1 MLYACVLSSVHREG
15 LGASTEAGNTYT
27 LIRLCI
33 TRLKRN
39 EREGLRA
46 EIFFCFC
53 TDLFPCWDI
62 AKPAPPE
69 VGFSSLAHEDTS
81 EEIFFFFFLP
91 GNAPDCTKW
100 DVQLYRRNRSPSWAE
115 PPSIPAHM
123 NAYYSHH
130 HMNQSKGEWEVLF
143 YGYWL
148 VQALGSSYT
157 HHFLQFPFPAP
168 LPIPPQSQSQ
178 SPSPVK
184 AVRVTAGFSPVDPCQ
199 LQILIKR
206 LCASTR
212 DNLCLSPREVK
223 MLWKEFLHG
232 YGSIVKSSATPLGV
246 RMWLRVHRPERLT
259 LARQSE
265 ELFVHPKA
273 STRNSD
279 FQR

>member
-1 MLYACVLSSVHREG
+1 MLYACALSSIHREG
-15 LGASTEAGNTYT
+15 LGASSEAGNTYT
-27 LIRLCI
+27 QIKSCI
-33 TRLKRN
+33 TWLKRN

-46 EIFFCFC
+46 EIFFCFW

-62 AKPAPPE
+62 AKSAPPE

-81 EEIFFFFFLP
+81 EEIFFFFP
-91 GNAPDCTKW
+91 ASGNAPDCTKR
-100 DVQLYRRNRSPSWAE
+100 DVQLYSRNSSPSRAE

-123 NAYYSHH
+123 NADYSHH
-130 HMNQSKGEWEVLF
+130 HRNPSKGEREVVF

-157 HHFLQFPFPAP
+157 RHFLQFPFAVP

-184 AVRVTAGFSPVDPCQ
+184 AVSVTAGFSPMDPCQ

-206 LCASTR
+206 LRASTR

-223 MLWKEFLHG
+223 MSWKEFRHG
-232 YGSIVKSSATPLGV
+232 YGSTVKSSATRLGV
-246 RMWLRVHRPERLT
+246 RMWLRVRRPECLT
-259 LARQSE
+259 L
-265 ELFVHPKA
+265 
-273 STRNSD
+273 TR
-279 FQR
+279 